1 MLLELL
7 LDTLKDTWLTLPL
20 LFSTYCL
27 LEFVERKQSSG
38 FDEKIF
44 FALQKA
50 GPLVGAL
57 VGLIPQCGFGVLA
70 AMLFVQRNISLG
82 TLLAVMIATSDEAIP
97 ILISQPQ
104 LLSTLGFILIAKFI
118 FATLV
123 GYIVDMIIRNQH
135 IIRFEEIEEEDYED
149 EEMEQEQTSSA
160 CPCCYPEYPWY
171 LSALLRTLKIYLYLF
186 ITSFVLSFLVEWAG
200 PDTLKSILLSNTIL
214 QPLLASLIGFIPNC
228 AATVVLSEL
237 YLSQHISL
245 GSLFA
250 GLVTNSGL
258 ALLVLIRYQTNKKEL
273 IQVLTILLMTA
284 MISAALIQAF
294 V

>member
-1 MLLELL
+1 MILELIF
-7 LDTLKDTWLTLPL
+7 DTFKDTWMTIPL
-20 LFSTYCL
+20 LFITYCL

-70 AMLFVQRNISLG
+70 AMLFVQHNISLG

-104 LLSTLGFILIAKFI
+104 LLSTLGFILIAKFVV
-118 FATLV
+118 ATVV
-123 GYIVDMIIRNQH
+123 GYIVDTLIRNQQ
-135 IIRFEEIEEEDYED
+135 IVRFEEIDEEDYEED
-149 EEMEQEQTSSA
+149 DLEQEQGTSS
-160 CPCCYPEYPWY
+160 CPCCYPQYPWY
-171 LSALLRTLKIYLYLF
+171 LSALLRTFKIYFYLL
-186 ITSFVLSFLVEWAG
+186 ITSFVLSFLVEWVG
-200 PDTLKSILLSNTIL
+200 PNTLKTILLSNSIA

-237 YLSQHISL
+237 YLSSHITL

-258 ALLVLIRYQTNKKEL
+258 AMLVLIRYQDNKKDIL
-273 IQVLTILLMTA
+273 KVVSILLITA
-284 MISAALIQAF
+284 MISAIIIQAF